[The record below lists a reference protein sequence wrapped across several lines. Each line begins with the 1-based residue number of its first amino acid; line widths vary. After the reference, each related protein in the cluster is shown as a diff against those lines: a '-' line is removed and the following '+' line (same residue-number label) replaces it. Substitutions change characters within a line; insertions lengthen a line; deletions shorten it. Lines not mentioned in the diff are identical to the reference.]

1 MTDPRDSS
9 TVQRGSGGRPP
20 RGEPVVDRALA
31 LLTAFQEDRRSMTLA
46 ELSRH
51 AGIPASSA
59 LRLASRLVA
68 WGVLNRGADG
78 VYTIGARLWQIASL
92 APGPAALAETALPHM
107 RDLSSIYRH
116 HIVFAAP
123 GADEALM
130 VLRLS
135 SAKAVHP
142 LFRSGSRVPL
152 HSTALGR
159 TLLAHMDREV
169 REAVLGRLPLLVDPD
184 EPPITEHELRRE
196 LAIVRRT
203 GFAVVYRPATP
214 ELRTMAVATP
224 VRDGRQ
230 YVVAALGVILPVD
243 DDDPP
248 SSQLLE
254 SLTAAAERIS
264 HDLDFA
270 RRA

>member
-1 MTDPRDSS
+1 MTEPRTS
-9 TVQRGSGGRPP
+9 TAAQRRSGGRPQH
-20 RGEPVVDRALA
+20 GEPVVDRALA
-31 LLTAFQEDRRSMTLA
+31 LLAAFQEDRRSMTLA

-51 AGIPASSA
+51 TGIPASSA
-59 LRLASRLVA
+59 LRLATRLVA
-68 WGVLNRGADG
+68 WGALHRDTDG
-78 VYTIGARLWQIASL
+78 VYTIGARLWQVASL
-92 APGPAALAETALPHM
+92 APGPAGLSETALPHM

-116 HIVFAAP
+116 HVVLASPA
-123 GADEALM
+123 ADEALM

-135 SAKAVHP
+135 SANAVRP

-169 REAVLGRLPLLVDPD
+169 REAVLGRFPAIADPD
-184 EPPITEHELRRE
+184 DPPITERELRRQ
-196 LAIVRRT
+196 LAIARRT
-203 GFAVVYRPATP
+203 GFAVVYRAATP

-224 VRDGRQ
+224 VRDGRR

-243 DDDPP
+243 DDEPP
-248 SSQLLE
+248 SSQLLR

-264 HDLDFA
+264 RDLDLA